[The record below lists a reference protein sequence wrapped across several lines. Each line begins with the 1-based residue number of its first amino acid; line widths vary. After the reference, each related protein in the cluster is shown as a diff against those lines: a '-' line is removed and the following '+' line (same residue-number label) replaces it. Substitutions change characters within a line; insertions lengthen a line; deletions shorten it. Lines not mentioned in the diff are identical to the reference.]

1 MRARRIDAVRV
12 RPRSRGR
19 SRRARRWR
27 TAAVRGRMRKPLG
40 TTSAEE
46 PALCDERPAARRT
59 SLWTS
64 APATQATAASPASS
78 PLRSSEGSRAGVQIL
93 APPNAL
99 GRRHL
104 GRRRLPGLPSE
115 IQAPQQRA
123 ALPHILRHDRDDHPL
138 QRRILGDGGHVRAAP
153 AEDRSFR
160 AVARPSAPVR
170 EVNNLREVNNR
181 VNPREPRS
189 ASTSVGRRFSGW
201 N

>member
-1 MRARRIDAVRV
+1 MRARRIDAVRA

-27 TAAVRGRMRKPLG
+27 TAAVEGRMKPLG

-59 SLWTS
+59 RLWTS
-64 APATQATAASPASS
+64 APAIQATAASPASS
-78 PLRSSEGSRAGVQIL
+78 PLRSSESSRAGVQVL

-104 GRRRLPGLPSE
+104 RRRRLPGMPE

-123 ALPHILRHDRDDHPL
+123 ALPHILRHDRDDRPH

-153 AEDRSFR
+153 AEDRRF
-160 AVARPSAPVR
+160 APSHDLHR
-170 EVNNLREVNNR
+170 LYE
-181 VNPREPRS
+181 RS
-189 ASTSVGRRFSGW
+189 TIASTQASLVQPRVSRTKV
-201 N
+201 